1 MEYQFASLMPEDE
14 PAVTLHLLSLDEED
28 RALRFGSCTS
38 DLTLLDYVHN
48 LNFNRDVA
56 EGAWDGGRLVGF
68 AHLAVYPE
76 AGYPVGELGLS
87 ISRGYRGRGIAARL
101 IRHAVLR
108 ARRFRLTTMYIHY
121 MRRNLAMTRL
131 VRHLGLKVAYEG
143 DEARASLEVT
153 PRERSIH
160 CEAHRGGHNGR
171 LEVFKSLPPRAA
183 RGHVLL
189 VHGAG
194 GDGWQWRAVLA
205 DLAEAGYAAHA
216 LSLSGHG
223 CSEPAAPSFA
233 QLSDDVDSVLADLPD
248 DTCLVGHSLGGY
260 LVQRTLE
267 ASPRPAAVLLAPVP
281 PDVPRDQEL
290 ASLLAGL
297 SGKRTRAVAASVLDD
312 AESIR
317 VEQISTPVT
326 LISGERDR
334 VMPVPWMR
342 ATAERYDAPWTR
354 LQAGHN
360 LPVAPGVSEP
370 ILSGLRYS

>member
-38 DLTLLDYVHN
+38 DVTLVEYVQN

-87 ISRGYRGRGIAARL
+87 ISRGYRARGIAARL

-153 PRERSIH
+153 PHERSIH

-183 RGHVLL
+183 GARGRRRWLAMARSARRPCRSGL
-189 VHGAG
+189 CGARPVPERARMQRTHTQRPAVFVIDMVPVASTAG
-194 GDGWQWRAVLA
+194 LASWPVAGALACFISVVPVPGQCLKANKPSAIASNSSGRRGSPLRKSRISDGRQGSAAV
-205 DLAEAGYAAHA
+205 
-216 LSLSGHG
+216 
-223 CSEPAAPSFA
+223 PAAEVSRPTA
-233 QLSDDVDSVLADLPD
+233 LA
-248 DTCLVGHSLGGY
+248 
-260 LVQRTLE
+260 RF
-267 ASPRPAAVLLAPVP
+267 
-281 PDVPRDQEL
+281 
-290 ASLLAGL
+290 
-297 SGKRTRAVAASVLDD
+297 
-312 AESIR
+312 
-317 VEQISTPVT
+317 
-326 LISGERDR
+326 
-334 VMPVPWMR
+334 
-342 ATAERYDAPWTR
+342 
-354 LQAGHN
+354 
-360 LPVAPGVSEP
+360 
-370 ILSGLRYS
+370 